1 MPQAT
6 GKKAPPM
13 PLGDAWSGVCLAT
26 LEAEWRPD
34 PRTLQQHCNFGYARE
49 KCGRVPADAPDAV
62 RFSIAQ
68 DRDGLIGIQW
78 VMEKEHLPFAHG
90 PLEYSRATA
99 GFVVAHPD
107 ARLTQQAQAYVASYL
122 RRKRDCHEL

>member
-1 MPQAT
+1 
-6 GKKAPPM
+6 M

-34 PRTLQQHCNFGYARE
+34 PRTLQQHCNFGYARG

-78 VMEKEHLPFAHG
+78 VMEKEHLPVAHG

-99 GFVVAHPD
+99 GFVAGHPD

-122 RRKRDCHEL
+122 RRKRDCHELAKG